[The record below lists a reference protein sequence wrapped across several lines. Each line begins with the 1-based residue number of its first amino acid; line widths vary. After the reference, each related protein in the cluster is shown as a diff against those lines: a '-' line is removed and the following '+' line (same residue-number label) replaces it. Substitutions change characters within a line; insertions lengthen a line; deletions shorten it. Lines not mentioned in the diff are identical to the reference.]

1 MISPQTS
8 KRLEYLHSSV
18 GLNEHQL
25 SLLSGYDEASIQKA
39 ALLGG
44 WAFLKGWKRD
54 RNVRLAMVGA
64 EQRDLYFRQA
74 ARITNHLR
82 QRYNIGPYNLTLTDA
97 FSAFSSSPIDLRFV
111 CHPANCL
118 AEFTTVELKHAIRA
132 FEQQHG
138 KVEFPSHFRYDYKE
152 RAPVDTKRTRVLGF
166 DPGSK
171 NFGCFAG
178 EILEGSHPTSIF
190 KLKSAPQ
197 FSLIPFE
204 SSMLQHPIVE
214 LKGQNLSNVSAF
226 SNEMRSY
233 IDCYEP
239 HSIVIERFMSR
250 GLKGK
255 TIELISVMVG
265 ILASLVLEYK
275 NKGRPI
281 TLISATAASWKNR
294 VNSVVPLKEVYADL
308 KPHKIPDHQV
318 DAALMSMYV
327 KSNGT
332 NPYLFLAE
340 DTAYY
345 AFLDGMV
352 ACNKKL

>member
-1 MISPQTS
+1 M
-8 KRLEYLHSSV
+8 
-18 GLNEHQL
+18 HQL

-39 ALLGG
+39 SLLGG
-44 WAFLKGWKRD
+44 WAIFKGWKRD
-54 RNVRLAMVGA
+54 RVVRLAMIGA

-74 ARITNHLR
+74 ARLTEYLR
-82 QRYNIGPYNLTLTDA
+82 RQYKLGPYNLTLVDA
-97 FSAFSSSPIDLRFV
+97 FSAFPSSPIDLRFV
-111 CHPANCL
+111 CHPANCQ
-118 AEFTTVELKHAIRA
+118 AEFAGVDLKQAIRL
-132 FEQQHG
+132 FEKAHG
-138 KVEFPSHFRYDYKE
+138 KVEFPSHFRYDYKAILTPE
-152 RAPVDTKRTRVLGF
+152 TKRTRVLGF

-178 EILEGSHPTSIF
+178 EILEGSQPTSI
-190 KLKSAPQ
+190 LKIKDAPA
-197 FSLIPFE
+197 FSLVPFE
-204 SSMLQHPIVE
+204 SSMLQHPLVE
-214 LKGQNLSNVSAF
+214 LKGQNLSDVRAF

-239 HSIVIERFMSR
+239 HAIVIERFMSR

-294 VNSVVPLKEVYADL
+294 VNAVIPLKEIYADF
-308 KPHKIPDHQV
+308 KPHKLPDHQV

-332 NPYLFLAE
+332 NPYLFLAD

-345 AFLDGMV
+345 TFLDGMI
-352 ACNKKL
+352 ASNKKL